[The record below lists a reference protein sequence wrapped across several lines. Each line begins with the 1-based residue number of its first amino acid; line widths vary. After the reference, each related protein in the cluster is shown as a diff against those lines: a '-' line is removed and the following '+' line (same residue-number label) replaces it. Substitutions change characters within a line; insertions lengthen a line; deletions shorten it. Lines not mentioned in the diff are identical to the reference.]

1 MVGEYVLSN
10 AHNSNLKPDFAT
22 SFCLSYFATQEATVA
37 PEVFVENNI
46 IRGEIAH
53 SKTRDHTS
61 M

>member
-1 MVGEYVLSN
+1 LQKTITWTKKIGKGQHEWKES
-10 AHNSNLKPDFAT
+10 SI
-22 SFCLSYFATQEATVA
+22 VA
-37 PEVFVENNI
+37 GLLTKMLRTLVKTVENNI

>member
-1 MVGEYVLSN
+1 MVCQCGGTGKGIKSKVGGELELSLQ
-10 AHNSNLKPDFAT
+10 AL
-22 SFCLSYFATQEATVA
+22 
-37 PEVFVENNI
+37 FVENNI